1 MLLGWVSGAISCRR
15 CTFASYAVELRDAVA
30 EIDGGFVVFEA
41 VVEFLEVDC
50 EAMLGGVG
58 VDLFGGE
65 EGAVED

>member
-1 MLLGWVSGAISCRR
+1 MSGAICCGR
-15 CTFASYAVELRDAVA
+15 CAIASYTVELRDAVA

-50 EAMLGGVG
+50 ETVLGGVG

-65 EGAVED
+65 EGTVED